1 MRPARPSQDAGL
13 TLLELLI
20 VLALTGML
28 GALVASGLHTASGT
42 LQRTLL
48 RNGENEGLL
57 AVSRQMRQLLSK
69 ISSERLGSWSHGTVR
84 FEGSR
89 DHIKFFAPL
98 APRFGAQDIVT
109 YAIDFTG
116 DGKLRI
122 VWQLDRE
129 SPSARKSAAP
139 APVQEILEG
148 ATDGA
153 FAYFGATDGQ
163 PAQWTDSWLAQ
174 ERLPELIRIRFD
186 WRRQTEELIVAP
198 MLTAGPCSIPDS
210 DLPCSN

>member
-1 MRPARPSQDAGL
+1 MTPARSSQDAGL
-13 TLLELLI
+13 TLVELLV

-48 RNGENEGLL
+48 RNSDNEELL
-57 AVSRQMRQLLSK
+57 AINRQMRQLLSRV
-69 ISSERLGSWSHGTVR
+69 SSEKLGSWSHGTIR

-89 DHIKFFAPL
+89 DHIKFLAPL
-98 APRFGAQDIVT
+98 APRFGAQDIVA

-116 DGKLRI
+116 EGKLRTA
-122 VWQLDRE
+122 WQLDRE
-129 SPSARKSAAP
+129 SPSARKTTTP
-139 APVQEILEG
+139 ASVQEILEG

-153 FAYFGATDGQ
+153 FAYFGAADGQ

-174 ERLPELIRIRFD
+174 ERLPQLVRIRFV
-186 WRRQTEELIVAP
+186 WRGQTEELVVAP
-198 MLTAGPCSIPDS
+198 MLTTGPCSIPDS

>member
-1 MRPARPSQDAGL
+1 MTATRPSRDAGL
-13 TLLELLI
+13 TLVELLV

-28 GALVASGLHTASGT
+28 GALVASGLHTASGS
-42 LQRTLL
+42 LQRMLL
-48 RNGENEGLL
+48 RNGENEELL
-57 AVSRQMRQLLSK
+57 TISRQMRQLLSR
-69 ISSERLGSWSHGTVR
+69 ISSEKLGSWSNGVTR

-89 DHIKFFAPL
+89 DQIRFFAPL
-98 APRFGAQDIVT
+98 APRFGAQDVVS
-109 YAIDFTG
+109 YAVEFTE

-129 SPSARKSAAP
+129 SPSARKTVPP
-139 APVQEILEG
+139 ARVEEILEG

-153 FAYFGATDGQ
+153 FAYFGPTDGQ
-163 PAQWTDSWLAQ
+163 QAQWTDSWRAQ
-174 ERLPELIRIRFD
+174 ERLPQLVRLRFD
-186 WRRQTEELIVAP
+186 WRGQTEELIVAP

>member
-1 MRPARPSQDAGL
+1 MTQPRSSRDAGL
-13 TLLELLI
+13 TLVELLV

-48 RNGENEGLL
+48 RNSENEELL
-57 AVSRQMRQLLSK
+57 AISRQMRQLLSRV
-69 ISSERLGSWSHGTVR
+69 SSEKLGSWSHGATR

-89 DHIKFFAPL
+89 DHIKFLAPL
-98 APRFGAQDIVT
+98 APRFGAQDIVA
-109 YAIDFTG
+109 YAVEFTG
-116 DGKLRI
+116 EGKLRMA
-122 VWQLDRE
+122 WQLDRK
-129 SPSARKSAAP
+129 SPSARKSVAP
-139 APVQEILEG
+139 IPVEEVLDG

-153 FAYFGATDGQ
+153 FAYFGVTDGQ
-163 PAQWTDSWLAQ
+163 QAQWTESWQAQ
-174 ERLPELIRIRFD
+174 ERLPQLVRISFV
-186 WRRQTEELIVAP
+186 WRGQTEELIVAP